1 MADKLLMGTAR
12 PLLRYESGGVNY
24 RYVLNDQPLQIDIPL
39 PFPEEEI
46 LNRGVFSPYTIWKTS
61 KGFRLSC
68 LVSYDWLE
76 RVSIETFLAIIE
88 SGNSFY
94 LRPHFN
100 FYKEYEVVCLN
111 ARSALT
117 RINTVANPYKG
128 ALLFTGKENITTHPI
143 SQGAF
148 NFDGSTKVAN
158 TLAATLNGDCSV
170 EMWIKTPSAFSAEE
184 ELFSMTSAGV
194 AWTVSIGT
202 DGILDFITDDGSE
215 NSWKSLVAM
224 KTDSWYFIQV
234 MRYSTDVKKVRILD
248 SKGNTVSV
256 NTGTGDGK
264 AANAITA
271 TTLGAAA
278 NAFSGDCQVYRIYN
292 ENTDTANLAHSIE
305 ALDSGLEGNIKLWW
319 DFSQGNATDLSDEE
333 NDGTITGTSAY
344 SKESFPDNN
353 QKVLT

>member
-24 RYVLNDQPLQIDIPL
+24 RYVLNDQPLQIEIPI

-46 LNRGVFSPYTIWKTS
+46 INPGVFSPYTIWKTS

-170 EMWIKTPSAFSAEE
+170 EMWIKTPSAFSAQE
-184 ELFSMTSAGV
+184 ELFSMASAGV
-194 AWTVSIGT
+194 TWTVSIKT
-202 DGILDFITDDGSE
+202 DGTIEFVTDDGSANTYNNPALE
-215 NSWKSLVAM
+215 LSVNTWHFLTIGRVN
-224 KTDSWYFIQV
+224 
-234 MRYSTDVKKVRILD
+234 TDVKMVCIDGVCDGTTD
-248 SKGNTVSV
+248 S
-256 NTGTGDGK
+256 K

-278 NAFSGDCQVYRIYN
+278 NAFSGQCQIYRIYN
-292 ENTDTANLAHSIE
+292 DDLVTGVFPDEHMIE
-305 ALDSGLEGNIKLWW
+305 MIDGTYEGNIKLWW

-333 NDGTITGTSAY
+333 NDGTVTGTSAY
-344 SKESFPDNN
+344 SKESFPDTGA
-353 QKVLT
+353 KVLT